1 MSTSSVA
8 PAVATRTTADDPNT
22 SLFQQRVTAALA
34 IAELERSLIQLEL
47 RLLPPSTTARAQRRR
62 QHLLAA
68 SVNAM
73 DALLPR

>member
-8 PAVATRTTADDPNT
+8 PAVATRTTADSNT
-22 SLFQQRVTAALA
+22 SPFQQRVDVALA
-34 IAELERSLIQLEL
+34 IAELERSLTRLEL
-47 RLLPPSTTARAQRRR
+47 RFLPVSTTACNQRRR

-68 SVNAM
+68 SVHAA